1 MLSVAFAEAQQH
13 LQALGGTKL
22 KGGNISLP
30 GMVAHAIIT
39 LLRNLR
45 QVIAMT
51 TVRDPISKTQN
62 N

>member
-1 MLSVAFAEAQQH
+1 M
-13 LQALGGTKL
+13 
-22 KGGNISLP
+22 P

-45 QVIAMT
+45 QVVAMT